1 MLVQYFCG
9 LIIGTLQA
17 TFLTNMD
24 IEVCM
29 MQVIQG
35 REWYWPQARSESIVE
50 LQSRLP
56 KVDIGEVDQPI

>member
-1 MLVQYFCG
+1 
-9 LIIGTLQA
+9 LQA